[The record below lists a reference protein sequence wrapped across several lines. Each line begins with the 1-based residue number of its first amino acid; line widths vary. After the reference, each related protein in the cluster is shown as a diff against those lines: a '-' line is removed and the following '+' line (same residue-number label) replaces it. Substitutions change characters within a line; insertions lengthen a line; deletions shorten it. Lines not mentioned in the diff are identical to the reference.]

1 MGLEVLCRSSLQK
14 FIKKNVDIFC
24 KINLTA
30 GQYAIRVY
38 NDHLV
43 RSWTRLIMMAPLVLE
58 FSFTDQKT
66 TSREFLIL
74 HK

>member
-1 MGLEVLCRSSLQK
+1 MSQLTTE
-14 FIKKNVDIFC
+14 IHKKNVDIFC

-43 RSWTRLIMMAPLVLE
+43 RRWTRLIIMAPRVLE

-66 TSREFLIL
+66 TSREFVIL